1 MTSPS
6 TYLEHYLAP
15 IASRLEQ
22 DAVTDIYINRPGE
35 LWIETLGGQ
44 ISREEEPRL
53 TEAYLWRLAQQIAA
67 QCHQG
72 VSRSRP
78 LLTAMISDHVRVQ
91 FVAPPATRGSVC
103 VAFRRHMARS
113 PTLMEYDFSLET
125 TTFGQRDRIAA
136 EPAPSPDKPIEFLE
150 WAVLNRKNIVIAG
163 GTSTGK
169 TTLLNSLIQLIPEKE
184 RLIAIEDTPEL
195 KLGHPNSVGLI
206 AVRGLQGESN
216 VTTLDLLEA
225 SLRMRPDRIILGEL
239 LGPEAFTFLRAINTG
254 HPGSITTVHADS
266 PEGAIRQL
274 VMMTLQA
281 DVNIRY
287 EDALKVILGMVD
299 VIVQMKRID
308 DRRTIAAIVT
318 PKHGPLNEIFGSSD
332 LD

>member
-1 MTSPS
+1 VNLPQN
-6 TYLEHYLAP
+6 YLEHYLAP
-15 IASRLEQ
+15 INSRLER

-35 LWIETLGGQ
+35 LWIETLGGK
-44 ISREEEPRL
+44 IEREEEPSL

-67 QCHQG
+67 QSFQG

-91 FVAPPATRGSVC
+91 FVAPPATRNSVAI
-103 VAFRRHMARS
+103 AFRRHMARS
-113 PTLMEYDFSLET
+113 PTLLEYDFSIEKPQGEKQESRT
-125 TTFGQRDRIAA
+125 A
-136 EPAPSPDKPIEFLE
+136 EPAPPLTQPREFLD
-150 WAVLNRKNIVIAG
+150 WAVRHRKNIVISG

-169 TTLLNSLIQLIPEKE
+169 TTLLNSLIQIIPQQE

-195 KLGHPNSVGLI
+195 KLAHPNSIGLI
-206 AVRGLQGESN
+206 AVRGLSGESN
-216 VTTLDLLEA
+216 VTTLDLLES

-281 DVNIRY
+281 DIGIQYRDVVR
-287 EDALKVILGMVD
+287 MVVSMID
-299 VIVQMKRID
+299 VIVQMHRID
-308 DRRTIAAIVT
+308 DRRTITDIVVPQSHT
-318 PKHGPLNEIFGSSD
+318 FNDSINSEGF
-332 LD
+332 